1 MLGRR
6 SPAGRLL
13 GAVSRHTL
21 RQTDVAIAL
30 GPTMERRLRA
40 SGATRIRVLHNW
52 ADGEAVRPRPVAGHS
67 LRAEWG
73 WGERFVVL
81 YSGNLGLVHDF
92 GTILDAAELLRD
104 EPRVLFAFVGA
115 GPRLAAVEAEVR
127 RRGFGNV
134 EFRPHVDRPRLGESL
149 TAGDLHLVTLRD
161 GIAGLVVPSKIYGIL
176 AAGRPTLYVGPDEG
190 EVAEI
195 LEEGRCGA
203 RVALGDAAALAET
216 IRDYVTDE
224 GRRGDEGARAR
235 ELFERR
241 FGKERALV
249 RLRHIF
255 ESLADEA
262 V

>member
-1 MLGRR
+1 
-6 SPAGRLL
+6 
-13 GAVSRHTL
+13 
-21 RQTDVAIAL
+21 
-30 GPTMERRLRA
+30 
-40 SGATRIRVLHNW
+40 
-52 ADGEAVRPRPVAGHS
+52 
-67 LRAEWG
+67 
-73 WGERFVVL
+73 
-81 YSGNLGLVHDF
+81 
-92 GTILDAAELLRD
+92 
-104 EPRVLFAFVGA
+104 
-115 GPRLAAVEAEVR
+115 
-127 RRGFGNV
+127 
-134 EFRPHVDRPRLGESL
+134 
-149 TAGDLHLVTLRD
+149 VTLRD